1 MFMWLL
7 SILLTVPAHG
17 NLVVMAVLL
26 SWPLAAMSADKTYRN
41 GTLKV
46 NTKTVTAPP
55 RVYAG
60 CLSCHIAALRYH
72 LTSGRLGTGTK
83 VYWLYTPRGVV
94 YPDDGIFK

>member
-1 MFMWLL
+1 MLLL
-7 SILLTVPAHG
+7 SILLTVPAHD
-17 NLVVMAVLL
+17 NLVVMAILL

-60 CLSCHIAALRYH
+60 WLSCHIAALQYH
-72 LTSGRLGTGTK
+72 LTSGRLGTGTE
-83 VYWLYTPRGVV
+83 VYWLYTPRGLV

>member
-7 SILLTVPAHG
+7 SILLTVPAHS

-26 SWPLAAMSADKTYRN
+26 SWPLAAMSADKTYSN

-60 CLSCHIAALRYH
+60 CLSCHIAD

-83 VYWLYTPRGVV
+83 VYWLYTPRGLV
-94 YPDDGIFK
+94 YPEGIFT